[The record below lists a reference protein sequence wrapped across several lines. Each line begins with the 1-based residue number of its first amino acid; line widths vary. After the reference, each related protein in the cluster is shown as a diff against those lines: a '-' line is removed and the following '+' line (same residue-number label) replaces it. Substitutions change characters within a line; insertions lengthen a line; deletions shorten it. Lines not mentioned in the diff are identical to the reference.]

1 MFRLKV
7 SVSEK
12 ASLFYLRMCIFVRQH
27 LFFVWLRM
35 RMIRESAL
43 FRLWEWNKIA
53 DCPCENAG
61 SRETSLSLRMHLFET
76 TWHHLQRMLRTVGEP
91 FCLISFIWD
100 NLYIYLYIYCAGLGG
115 YVLEQRTVLLP
126 TKTKGKGLWED
137 GFLQSYA
144 IWASFF
150 GLRMRLISSSVI
162 IAVGTRTARS
172 SMSSRRKRWSAREI
186 KLWAKNYHPPQS
198 ARRAG
203 AKGGPTSSGVAR
215 AFSAPHLASSSSA
228 SSTNLL
234 LVVKHACLDPASWA
248 NWAGVCN

>member
-100 NLYIYLYIYCAGLGG
+100 LMNGIWMHGSYCFIPSCARFCWKSFVQIYLLKLRILFYVPG
-115 YVLEQRTVLLP
+115 YFR
-126 TKTKGKGLWED
+126 
-137 GFLQSYA
+137 
-144 IWASFF
+144 
-150 GLRMRLISSSVI
+150 
-162 IAVGTRTARS
+162 
-172 SMSSRRKRWSAREI
+172 
-186 KLWAKNYHPPQS
+186 
-198 ARRAG
+198 
-203 AKGGPTSSGVAR
+203 
-215 AFSAPHLASSSSA
+215 FS
-228 SSTNLL
+228 
-234 LVVKHACLDPASWA
+234 LD
-248 NWAGVCN
+248 